1 MKIAIADDH
10 SLIVNGFS
18 NLITAE
24 MPDVQVFTAENK
36 MELFKL
42 LSREKI
48 DILFQDVKFGRYDA
62 REFVKGLKE
71 AFPKLKIIVIST
83 LNDGHTVTMLVK
95 QGVNGYISKSDDSKE
110 ILAAIEAVQLGQVY
124 FSADIKHN
132 TDTHRLKKTS
142 KTTLTSREKEV
153 LATIINGKTIKE
165 AASELFLSEK
175 TIETYRA
182 NLFLKFEASNVASL
196 VKKAILEGYL

>member
-1 MKIAIADDH
+1 

-42 LSREKI
+42 LSREEI

-62 REFVKGLKE
+62 REFVKDVK
-71 AFPKLKIIVIST
+71 ATFPKLKIIVIST
-83 LNDGHTVTMLVK
+83 LNDEHTVTMLIK

-110 ILAAIEAVQLGQVY
+110 ILAAIKAVQRGQVY

-132 TDTHRLKKTS
+132 TASHRLKNTS

-153 LATIINGKTIKE
+153 LTTIINGKTIKE

-182 NLFLKFEASNVASL
+182 NLFLKFEVNNVASL